1 MKKNNFPS
9 ESGTKSRRTR
19 NRSQLKKNNFPVESG
34 TRITIN
40 PRGKKEFTLQLRYPE
55 WIEAGAL
62 QIRVNGKAVP
72 AAAKDGY
79 VPVSRRWKKG
89 DKVEVTLPMEIRTE
103 QLPDHSHYYSFLYG
117 PLVLAAQTGIE
128 DQDGLFADDSRGWA
142 YHPWETSTVEKYAVG
157 GR

>member
-1 MKKNNFPS
+1 MES
-9 ESGTKSRRTR
+9 E
-19 NRSQLKKNNFPVESG
+19 

-72 AAAKDGY
+72 AVSKDGY